1 MHHGEIEGSGFETIE
16 AEFSQC
22 FVGHA
27 RLERLWTGCRWAE
40 GPAWFGGGRY
50 LLWSDLPNDRMLRY
64 DDTDGSVSVF
74 RAPSGFANG
83 NTVDRE
89 GRLVSCEHLNR
100 RVTRT
105 EHDGRI
111 TVLADR
117 YRGARLNSPND
128 VVVKSDGSIWFT
140 DPDYGIIADY
150 EGARAER
157 EQDGCHVYR
166 VDPGSG
172 EVTRVADDFDH
183 PNGLAFSRDERFLLV
198 ADSGFT
204 EGAERP
210 RHIRRLRLGP
220 DCRTLGESTVFAQC
234 PSGCFDGFRV
244 DEQDRVWASSS
255 EGVLVYRGDGTP
267 IGRVRVPE
275 MVANLAFGGARRN
288 RLFICGTTSLYA
300 IYLKING

>member
-220 DCRTLGESTVFAQC
+220 DGRTLGESTLFAQC
-234 PSGCFDGFRV
+234 PSGFFDGFRV

-255 EGVLVYRGDGTP
+255 EGVLVYRSDGTP

>member
-1 MHHGEIEGSGFETIE
+1 MYYGEIEGGGFETVE
-16 AEFSQC
+16 REFVHC

-50 LLWSDLPNDRMLRY
+50 LLWSDLPGDRILRY

-74 RAPSGFANG
+74 RSPSGYSNG

-89 GRLVSCEHLNR
+89 GRLVTCEHLHR

-117 YRGARLNSPND
+117 YRGGRLNSPND
-128 VVVKSDGSIWFT
+128 VVVKSDGSVWFT
-140 DPDYGIIADY
+140 DPDYGILADY

-157 EQDGCHVYR
+157 EQAACGVYR
-166 VDPGSG
+166 VDPASG
-172 EVTRVADDFDH
+172 EIACVADDFDH
-183 PNGLAFSRDERFLLV
+183 PNGLAFSRDERFLFV

-204 EGAERP
+204 EGPDRP
-210 RHIRRLRLGP
+210 RHIRRLRLSADG
-220 DCRTLGESTVFAQC
+220 RTLGESTVFAQC
-234 PSGCFDGFRV
+234 PAGFFDGFRI
-244 DEQDRVWASSS
+244 DEQDRVWASSA
-255 EGVLVYRGDGTP
+255 EGVQVYRSDGVL

-275 MVANLAFGGARRN
+275 MVANVAFGGARRN

>member
-1 MHHGEIEGSGFETIE
+1 MFHGEIEGSGFEVIE
-16 AEFSQC
+16 PEFAQC

-50 LLWSDLPNDRMLRY
+50 LLWSDLPNNRILRY

-74 RAPSGFANG
+74 RAPSGNTNG

-89 GRLVSCEHLNR
+89 GRLISCEHHNR

-105 EHDGRI
+105 EHDGSI

-117 YRGARLNSPND
+117 HAGKRLNSPND

-166 VDPGSG
+166 IDPHSG
-172 EVTRVADDFDH
+172 AVSQMADDFDH
-183 PNGLAFSRDERFLLV
+183 PNGLAFSRDERFLFV

-204 EGAERP
+204 EGPGRP
-210 RHIRRLRLGP
+210 RHIRRIALSQDGAS
-220 DCRTLGESTVFAQC
+220 LGESREFAQC
-234 PSGCFDGFRV
+234 PAGVFDGLRI

-255 EGVLVYRGDGTP
+255 EGLQVYDRGGTL

-275 MVANLAFGGARRN
+275 MVANLTFGGARRN

>member
-1 MHHGEIEGSGFETIE
+1 MFHGEIEGSGFEIIE
-16 AEFSQC
+16 PAFAQC

-50 LLWSDLPNDRMLRY
+50 LIWSDLPNDRLMRY

-74 RAPSGFANG
+74 RSPSGYANG

-89 GRLVSCEHLNR
+89 GRLISCEHQNR
-100 RVTRT
+100 RITRT
-105 EHDGRI
+105 EHDGSV

-117 YRGARLNSPND
+117 HAGKRLNSPND

-150 EGARAER
+150 EGTRAER

-166 VDPGSG
+166 IDPLSG
-172 EVTRVADDFDH
+172 AVSQVATDFDH
-183 PNGLAFSRDERFLLV
+183 PNGLAFSRDERFLFV

-204 EGAERP
+204 EGADRP
-210 RHIRRLRLGP
+210 RHIRRIALTQDGKA
-220 DCRTLGESTVFAQC
+220 LGESTVFAHC
-234 PSGCFDGFRV
+234 PAGFFDGFRV
-244 DEQDRVWASSS
+244 DEQDRIWASSA
-255 EGVLVYRGDGTP
+255 EGVQVYDRGGTL

-275 MVANLAFGGARRN
+275 MVANLSFGGARRN